1 LKGVSCTF
9 LRHNNTDGQ
18 VFGKSSHHPTASLP
32 QHGFARI
39 STWRVIGEAE
49 NSVTFELRPEDLD
62 SVMRRLWEADFTLT
76 YTVELDEKELKTEF
90 QVYNP
95 GADGFECH
103 TLLHTYLRVPVNF
116 SQNQLTLGCHQ
127 DWN

>member
-1 LKGVSCTF
+1 MKGVSRTS
-9 LRHNNTDGQ
+9 LREGSSDVQ

-39 STWRVIGEAE
+39 STWRVIGETE
-49 NSVTFELRPEDLD
+49 NAVTFELRPEDLD
-62 SVMRRLWEADFTLT
+62 SGTRRLWEADFTLT

-103 TLLHTYLRVPVNF
+103 TLLHTYLRVPVYHC
-116 SQNQLTLGCHQ
+116 LTLLTVGRYQ
-127 DWN
+127 NWN